1 MDLAAQARAAHVDLG
16 KVDLVL
22 AAECV
27 WLQELVT
34 PPPHTHAHT
43 HLGMWTHALG
53 LLSTGTPVA
62 VDAPRA
68 YCVCLPLMQLP

>member
-1 MDLAAQARAAHVDLG
+1 MALDWTMDLAAQARAAHVDLG

-34 PPPHTHAHT
+34 PPPTHMHTHTSACGRT
-43 HLGMWTHALG
+43 LWACCR
-53 LLSTGTPVA
+53 P
-62 VDAPRA
+62 AP
-68 YCVCLPLMQLP
+68 QLP